1 MKRFKRCFGN
11 CTSTTGSVFICF
23 SFSQPHQASEGL
35 PWATEYHE
43 KLGYSTAIQ
52 FCFFEEPSVWLRK
65 LRQSPFRYEGAGL
78 NRQRPGRKRKASF
91 SVDLQKC
98 AGLERGRSSAKWP
111 LGPQACVIQCVCCA
125 TTAVPQRVQCYWQG
139 NHYCFYSAMRV
150 QIS

>member
-1 MKRFKRCFGN
+1 MPERFVTYPLHPQNTHTHLPRSVMTVTGFAYLEEKMKRFKRCFGN

-78 NRQRPGRKRKASF
+78 NRQRPGRKREASF

-98 AGLERGRSSAKWP
+98 AGLE
-111 LGPQACVIQCVCCA
+111 Q
-125 TTAVPQRVQCYWQG
+125 
-139 NHYCFYSAMRV
+139 
-150 QIS
+150 